1 MLPTKHPASVLS
13 RTVCQRRYSW
23 RLQFYLPDFHCGR
36 GIGENSERHGRISN
50 YSSAPLSDGDP
61 IIQRD
66 EERVRIPVPAPSQLS
81 AAVCENKLMIDRSHS
96 FPRIS
101 SLRGGN
107 SDSDARN
114 PDGYSRMGRDV
125 RAYVPALALV
135 H

>member
-1 MLPTKHPASVLS
+1 MPRV
-13 RTVCQRRYSW
+13 
-23 RLQFYLPDFHCGR
+23 G
-36 GIGENSERHGRISN
+36 GNSERHGRRSD
-50 YSSAPLSDGDP
+50 YSSSPLADGDP

-81 AAVCENKLMIDRSHS
+81 AAVCENNKLMIDRSHS

-101 SLRGGN
+101 SLRGDV
-107 SDSDARN
+107 SDSDAGN